1 LTIFIE
7 NGQKLSPILRFKGLS
22 SNFKITLIMM
32 ENYIFFTVTIVASIL
47 GFIFFVT
54 SVLINQEKTL
64 YSNILGF
71 WTLSWSF
78 ILLSNSLLVTD
89 FYILFPYLYIIGSG
103 VGFLVGPLS
112 YLYVRSILKQSF
124 RLSFSDG
131 LFFIPFILAQINRL
145 PYDLLDVHQ
154 KELIVREVL
163 KNRELFL
170 REKEGLL
177 PDFRLSEFR
186 FYYTVSFAFAQCRL
200 LYKCYLKFNQT
211 SQAAIYKLNLPIFH
225 WLTAYTGIPSFYLFL
240 ITCVVFYNNY
250 FSAFTNGFFILNYL
264 NASGLIVF
272 YIYSFI
278 NPKILYEMVGWFQVD
293 YPSVNL
299 QDVNELSVS
308 GFERFDRLSPRN
320 AEQILQKIKIHFD
333 QNQSYLTLGY
343 SLNDLSREIKVPSYL
358 ISTLINQE
366 FGLSFREYINNFRI
380 SELERM
386 IQEDPKFDLLTI
398 EAIGQKLGFK
408 SRTSLVDAIKAR
420 TGLTPKEFIQQRR
433 LNA

>member
-1 LTIFIE
+1 
-7 NGQKLSPILRFKGLS
+7 
-22 SNFKITLIMM
+22 MM
-32 ENYIFFTVTIVASIL
+32 ENYIFFTFTIVASIL

-89 FYILFPYLYIIGSG
+89 FYINFPYLYKIGSG
-103 VGFLVGPLS
+103 LGFLVGPLS

-163 KNRELFL
+163 KNRLLFIK
-170 REKEGLL
+170 EKEGML
-177 PDFRLSEFR
+177 PQFFVSNFRYCF
-186 FYYTVSFAFAQCRL
+186 TVIFAFAQCRL
-200 LYKCYLKFNQT
+200 LYNWYLKFNQPPHN
-211 SQAAIYKLNLPIFH
+211 AIYKLNSPIFH
-225 WLTAYTGIPSFYLFL
+225 WLIAFTGILSLYLFVV
-240 ITCVVFYNNY
+240 TCMIFYSY
-250 FSAFTNGFFILNYL
+250 YVSILTDSFIVLNYI
-264 NASGLIVF
+264 NASGIFVF

-278 NPKILYEMVGWFQVD
+278 NPKILYGMAGWFQVD

-299 QDVNELSVS
+299 QEVNELSVS
-308 GFERFDRLSPRN
+308 GSERFDRLSPRN
-320 AEQILQKIKIHFD
+320 AGEILQKIKIHFD
-333 QNQSYLTLGY
+333 QNRSYLTLGY
-343 SLNDLSREIKVPSYL
+343 SLSDLSREIKVPSYL

-366 FGLSFREYINNFRI
+366 FALSFREYINNFRI
-380 SELERM
+380 KELKRM

-398 EAIGQKLGFK
+398 EVIGQKLGFK